1 VSREPISAHF
11 DRDDHGCRSCDPDS
25 NVGGFCYSVNVQND
39 LAISVRRALPDD
51 ATSVAALVNRA
62 YQVEA
67 FFVDGDRTSAAEI
80 LSLIEHGDFIVLEHS
95 DGLAAAVYLD
105 LRLELGLKSAYL
117 GMLSVDPSFQGEG
130 LGTRLVRIVEALSE
144 ASGCVDVTL
153 RIINLREELPR
164 WYRSLGF
171 EECGTS
177 PFEHR
182 AVKQPCH
189 FIEMRKVLRPLARL
203 GTSAASLA
211 I

>member
-1 VSREPISAHF
+1 MIAVAEVVLPAPMSDASAT
-11 DRDDHGCRSCDPDS
+11 SIA
-25 NVGGFCYSVNVQND
+25 VQTD

-62 YQVEA
+62 YAVES
-67 FFVDGDRTSAAEI
+67 FFVDGDRTSPAEI
-80 LSLIEHGDFIVLEHS
+80 LSMIEQGNFIVLEHS
-95 DGLAAAVYLD
+95 GGLAAAVYLD
-105 LRLELGLKSAYL
+105 LDHGPGRAYL
-117 GMLSVDPSFQGEG
+117 GMLSVDPAFQGEG

-144 ASGCVDVTL
+144 ASGCREVTL

-177 PFEHR
+177 PYEHR
-182 AVKQPCH
+182 PLKQPCH
-189 FIEMRKVLRPLARL
+189 FIEMRKVLRPAADL
-203 GTSAASLA
+203 GAPAAAVA